1 MKSKT
6 PHLAAGRAARR
17 CSVRTRDAIASIRKR
32 RCPLCGGEW
41 RADVMPNDLGDSI
54 PELGLQECIFCG
66 AIWNTNEDAAGEE
79 LRGGCGL
86 FVRGPSCTP
95 NPEGLRTRHLV
106 EGTQHPLVG
115 RSELKEE

>member
-1 MKSKT
+1 MPTENENQSVQISGVPPPT
-6 PHLAAGRAARR
+6 A

-86 FVRGPSCTP
+86 FVRGPTCTP
-95 NPEGLRTRHLV
+95 NPKIDGR
-106 EGTQHPLVG
+106 GTL
-115 RSELKEE
+115 